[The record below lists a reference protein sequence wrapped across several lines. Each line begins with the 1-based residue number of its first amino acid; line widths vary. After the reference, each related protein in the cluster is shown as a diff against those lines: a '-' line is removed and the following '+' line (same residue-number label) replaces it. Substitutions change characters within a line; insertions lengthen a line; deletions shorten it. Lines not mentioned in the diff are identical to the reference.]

1 VTYALIIP
9 VFLALALVP
18 ATLLVR
24 GPSPAPPP
32 RRALAVLGLSMLV
45 LAVLTV
51 VFDNLMI
58 AAGFFDYGAGSLTG
72 ARIGLVPVEDLAYPL
87 AALLLLP
94 TLWWGL
100 GERGRLTSTAATLVA
115 TSRPVSWVNTAY
127 PFAAAYVLT
136 TGRVDPL
143 LVVGTL
149 FFLFPYNLLMY
160 GINDVF
166 DYESDLRNPRK
177 GGVEGAL
184 VDRSEHRM
192 ILVGSVL
199 LALPFLA
206 YLFLVGGPAAGWVL
220 AVSLFAVAAYSVKG
234 LRFKEIPFLD
244 SATSATHFV
253 SPAVHGLVLAGVDW
267 SLGTVALCAGF
278 FLWSMA
284 SQAFGAVQDVRA
296 DREGG
301 LRSIATVLGARAT
314 VWAAFAFYLAAG
326 LLLLLT
332 PYPGPVASFLVLPY
346 LANLVPFL
354 GITDADCERANRG
367 WKRFLWLNYLTG
379 FLVTMLLIW
388 AWTLGAGG
396 NVQIR

>member
-1 VTYALIIP
+1 VTYALVIP
-9 VFLALALVP
+9 VFLALALTP

-24 GPSPAPPP
+24 RPSPAPPR
-32 RRALAVLGLSMLV
+32 RRALAVLGISFAV
-45 LAVLTV
+45 LALLTV

-58 AAGFFDYGAGSLTG
+58 AAGFFDYGAGHITEL
-72 ARIGLVPVEDLAYPL
+72 RIGLVPVEDFAYPL

-94 TLWWGL
+94 SLWWGL
-100 GERGRLTSTAATLVA
+100 AERGRLTATVRTLVA

-136 TGRVDPL
+136 TGRVDLP

-184 VDRSEHRM
+184 VDRSEHRTV
-192 ILVGSVL
+192 LVGSVL
-199 LALPFLA
+199 TALPFLA
-206 YLFLVGGPAAGWVL
+206 YLFLAGGAAAAGVL
-220 AVSLFAVAAYSVKG
+220 GVSLFAVAAYSLKG
-234 LRFKEIPFLD
+234 LRFKEVPFLD

-253 SPAVHGLVLAGVDW
+253 SPAVYGLVLAGADR
-267 SLGTVALCAGF
+267 SGGLVALCAGF

-284 SQAFGAVQDVRA
+284 SQAFGAVQDVQA

-301 LRSIATVLGARAT
+301 LRSIATVLGARPT
-314 VWAAFAFYLAAG
+314 VWAAAALYLAAG
-326 LLLLLT
+326 VLLLLA
-332 PYPGPVASFLVLPY
+332 PWPGPVASLLVLPY

-354 GITDADCERANRG
+354 TITDAGCERANRG
-367 WKRFLWLNYLTG
+367 WRRFLWLNYLTG
-379 FLVTMLLIW
+379 FLATLLLLW
-388 AWTLGAGG
+388 AWELA
-396 NVQIR
+396 R

>member
-1 VTYALIIP
+1 MTYALIIP
-9 VFLALALVP
+9 VFLALAVVP

-24 GPSPAPPP
+24 RPSPAPPP
-32 RRALAVLGLSMLV
+32 RRAVPVLALCFAV

-51 VFDNLMI
+51 VFDSLMI
-58 AAGFFDYGAGSLTG
+58 AAGLFDYGDGRITG
-72 ARIGLVPVEDLAYPL
+72 LRIGLAPVEDLAYPL

-94 TLWWGL
+94 ALWWGL
-100 GERGRLTSTAATLVA
+100 AERGRLGSTVRTLVA
-115 TSRPVSWVNTAY
+115 TSRPVSWINTAF

-136 TGRVDPL
+136 TGRVDL
-143 LVVGTL
+143 SLVVGTL

-199 LALPFLA
+199 VALPFLLH
-206 YLFLVGGPAAGWVL
+206 LFPAGGAAAGAVL
-220 AVSLFAVAAYSVKG
+220 AVSLFAVVAYSLRG
-234 LRFKEIPFLD
+234 LRFKEVPFLD

-253 SPAVHGLVLAGVDW
+253 SPAVYGLVLAGAGW
-267 SLGTVALCAGF
+267 SAGTVALCGAF

-284 SQAFGAVQDVRA
+284 SQAFGAVQDVQA

-314 VWAAFAFYLAAG
+314 VRAAAVLYAVAG
-326 LLLLLT
+326 TLLLLT
-332 PYPGPVASFLVLPY
+332 PWPGPLASFLVLPY

-354 GITDADCERANRG
+354 TIDDAGCERANRG
-367 WKRFLWLNYLTG
+367 WKRFLWLNYVTG

-388 AWTLGAGG
+388 SWSLT
-396 NVQIR
+396 R

>member
-1 VTYALIIP
+1 MTYALLIP

-24 GPSPAPPP
+24 TPSPAPPP
-32 RRALAVLGLSMLV
+32 RRALAVLGLSFAV

-51 VFDNLMI
+51 VFDSLMI
-58 AAGFFDYGAGSLTG
+58 AAGFFDYGAGRISGL
-72 ARIGLVPVEDLAYPL
+72 RIGLAPVEDLAYPL

-94 TLWWGL
+94 SLWWGL
-100 GERGRLTSTAATLVA
+100 GERGRFLSTARTLVA

-127 PFAAAYVLT
+127 PFAAGYVMT
-136 TGRVDPL
+136 TGRVDVP

-166 DYESDLRNPRK
+166 DYESDLLNPRK

-184 VDRSEHRM
+184 VDRSEHRTV
-192 ILVGSVL
+192 LVGSVL
-199 LALPFLA
+199 IALPFLA
-206 YLFLVGGPAAGWVL
+206 CLFLVGGASAAWVL
-220 AVSLFAVAAYSVKG
+220 LVSLFAVVAYSARG
-234 LRFKEIPFLD
+234 LRFKEVPFLD

-253 SPAVHGLVLAGVDW
+253 SPAVYGLVLADADW
-267 SLGTVALCAGF
+267 HTGIVALCAAF

-284 SQAFGAVQDVRA
+284 SQAFGAVQDVQA

-301 LRSIATVLGARAT
+301 LRSIATVLGARPT
-314 VWAAFAFYLAAG
+314 VWAASTFYVAAG

-332 PYPGPVASFLVLPY
+332 PWPGPVASFLVLPY

-354 GITDADCERANRG
+354 TIDDADCERAHRG
-367 WKRFLWLNYLTG
+367 WRRFLWLNYVTG

-388 AWTLGAGG
+388 AWAL
-396 NVQIR
+396 RR